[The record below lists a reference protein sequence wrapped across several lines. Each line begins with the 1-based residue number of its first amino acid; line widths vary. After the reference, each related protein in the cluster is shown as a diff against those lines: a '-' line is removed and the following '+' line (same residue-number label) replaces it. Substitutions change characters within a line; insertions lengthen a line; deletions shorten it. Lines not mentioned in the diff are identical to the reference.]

1 MSFWKK
7 LFGGGGG
14 GDGGSDAAAKPVSA
28 TEHKGFTIEARPYK
42 ESGQFQ
48 VAGVIAKGEGEA
60 RKEHKFIR
68 ADRFPSI
75 EEAADFALMK
85 GRQIVDQQGDRV
97 FD

>member
-14 GDGGSDAAAKPVSA
+14 GGSDDAVAKPVQIA
-28 TEHKGFTIEARPYK
+28 EHKGFTIEARPYK

-68 ADRFPSI
+68 ADRFPTV
-75 EEAADFALMK
+75 EEAADFALLK
-85 GRQIVDQQGDRV
+85 GRQIIDQQGERV

>member
-7 LFGGGGG
+7 LFGGGSG
-14 GDGGSDAAAKPVSA
+14 GGSDDAAVKPVQIA
-28 TEHKGFTIEARPYK
+28 EHKGYTIEARPYR

-68 ADRFPSI
+68 ADRFPTV
-75 EEAADFALMK
+75 EEAADFALLK
-85 GRQIVDQQGDRV
+85 GRQIIDQQGDRV

>member
-7 LFGGGGG
+7 LFGGGG
-14 GDGGSDAAAKPVSA
+14 SSA
-28 TEHKGFTIEARPYK
+28 PTGPASSAEHKGFTIEARPYQ

-68 ADRFPSI
+68 ADRFPTI

-85 GRQIVDQQGDRV
+85 GRQIIDQQGDRL